1 MKEGLE
7 QCVQSHELRIILGF
21 VMDQLRFT
29 RLIDVGVDSA
39 GTVYSVKGSDV
50 EQGTNYIGLSHRLG
64 SGYTYNLQ
72 TNDKDALA
80 DGINIALLPGSF
92 RNATVV
98 VRDLGQRYLWIDS
111 LCIVEDSL
119 IDWKQESEK
128 MAAIYSN
135 ALFTIAADRATS
147 DIQGFLS
154 RRGLTSERP
163 RAWSPPHEM
172 CPGMFTQNGGYP
184 SHYSVHVAS
193 EEPLYR
199 PAWVLQEQQLSRR
212 IVSFASSMAG
222 WNCHTLHATEN
233 GFSTTYV
240 YNNLNVVVD
249 LRLSDI
255 DSRVGLPN

>member
-1 MKEGLE
+1 M
-7 QCVQSHELRIILGF
+7 
-21 VMDQLRFT
+21 
-29 RLIDVGVDSA
+29 
-39 GTVYSVKGSDV
+39 
-50 EQGTNYIGLSHRLG
+50 
-64 SGYTYNLQ
+64 
-72 TNDKDALA
+72 
-80 DGINIALLPGSF
+80 
-92 RNATVV
+92 
-98 VRDLGQRYLWIDS
+98 RDLGQRYLWIDS

-163 RAWSPPHEM
+163 RAWSPPYEM

-199 PAWVLQEQQLSRR
+199 PAWVLQEQQLSRK
-212 IVSFASSMAG
+212 IISFASSMAG

-240 YNNLNVVVD
+240 HNNLNVVVD
-249 LRLSDI
+249 LMLSDI
-255 DSRVGLPN
+255 NSRMVPPNRVTIPPGHQPTSPF